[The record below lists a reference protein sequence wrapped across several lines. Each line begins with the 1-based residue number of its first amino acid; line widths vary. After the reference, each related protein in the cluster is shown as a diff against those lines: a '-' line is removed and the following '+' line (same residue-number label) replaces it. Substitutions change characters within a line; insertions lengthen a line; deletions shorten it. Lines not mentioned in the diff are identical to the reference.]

1 MDTQSD
7 PFPFWSNAMDEI
19 IVGAPSQD
27 DRNFAMIAHLLGIIT
42 SFVGALV
49 IWLIKKDESPFIE
62 KEAKEALNFQITLL
76 IGHVIAGVLSIVLI
90 GFLLFPVLWAVN
102 IIFSILA
109 AVAASKG
116 QAYRYPF
123 AIRLVS

>member
-1 MDTQSD
+1 
-7 PFPFWSNAMDEI
+7 MDEI
-19 IVGAPSQD
+19 IAGAPSQD
-27 DRNFAMIAHLLGIIT
+27 DRNLSMIAHLLGMFT

-76 IGHVIAGVLSIVLI
+76 IGHMIAGVLSIVLI
-90 GFLLFPVLWAVN
+90 GFLLFPLIWLVN
-102 IIFSILA
+102 VIFSILA

-123 AIRLVS
+123 AIRLIS